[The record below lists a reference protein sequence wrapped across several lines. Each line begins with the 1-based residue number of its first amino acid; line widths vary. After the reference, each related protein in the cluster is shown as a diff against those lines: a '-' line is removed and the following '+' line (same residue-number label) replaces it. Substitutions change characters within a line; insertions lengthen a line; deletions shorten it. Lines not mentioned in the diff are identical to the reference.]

1 MTTIQTRKIRKLFL
15 DNKPRP
21 KEITYTKRD
30 KILRILFD
38 DGFEFMFPS
47 EFLRVESPSAE
58 VQGHSQ
64 IEKITVSGKKYVG
77 ITNIEKVGHYAIKID
92 FTDGHNTGIY
102 SWEYLYKLGKC
113 YEKIWDKYLNN
124 IKNKKLNRELA

>member
-1 MTTIQTRKIRKLFL
+1 LFL
-15 DNKPRP
+15 EKKPRP
-21 KEITYTKRD
+21 TEIAYTKRD
-30 KILRILFD
+30 KILRVLFD
-38 DGFEFMFPS
+38 DGFEFKFPS

-64 IEKITVSGKKYVG
+64 TEKIIVPGKKYVG
-77 ITNIEKVGHYAIKID
+77 IINIEKVGHYAIKID

-113 YEKIWDKYLNN
+113 YENIWNQYLTN
-124 IKNKKLNRELA
+124 IRNKKLNRELA